1 MQNIFISLLNTSITA
16 GYLVIAVMLLRPL
29 LKKAPKYIRCILWGL
44 VGLRLILPF
53 SFESVLSLIP
63 SAEPIPPEIVTS
75 PAPVIHS
82 GITFV
87 NSAVN
92 PVISQS
98 FAPAPEA
105 SVNPMQVVMAVAWN
119 VWLLGVIAMVL
130 YSVISFVLLK
140 RKLREAVQDGGNV
153 WVCDR
158 VSFPFLLGLFRPKI
172 YLPSDLAGDD
182 RQYVLA
188 HENAHI
194 RRKDH
199 WWKPL
204 GFLLLTVYWFNPL
217 MWVAYIFLCR
227 DIEFACDEKVI
238 KELGTDCKCAYSEA
252 LINCSVPRRMIS
264 ACPVA
269 FGEDGVKGRIK
280 SVLNYK
286 KPAFWI
292 ILIALILCIVVA
304 VCFLTNPH
312 SDTEILG
319 SRFETGKCL
328 YSNVVSK
335 EKETES
341 NELIFDI
348 HTNGE
353 VYKEAP
359 ATMRDFLGIAIQSD
373 YTVDKLNDKLIS
385 QSADSGISIGRVKN
399 TYELLDA
406 SGQLEYVF
414 FQTYTG
420 KVIMVSFFSDGNIM
434 NIFRLDPSEECALKD
449 SSHNCRFRA
458 TVVEIY
464 EDSLL
469 VEPLEKEEY
478 FSGAKQ
484 VVIRLNGRSKD
495 DYRLGCIV
503 EVIYDSQI
511 QETMP
516 PVIPN
521 ASSLFNLD
529 MLSSH
534 LPDPHY
540 SFTATVTE
548 VLDDCIIVK
557 YQHFPLHNF
566 EFSHYQVNT
575 DPTGYTVGDKVNISY
590 DGTVTETEPYDI
602 LGEVYSIE
610 ITEYNYGSSVTDYSF
625 FATVLEVREDSLLIE
640 PNSGEHEL
648 ELSNHFIIS
657 ADSASSYEIGDSVY
671 ILYDGEI
678 EIADPPVI
686 PNVLMLATVA
696 DTYYLTK
703 DPLDTADHAVFD
715 IDSDG
720 ILEDCYVSQHPLT
733 GLCVI
738 VLYAYENGILEYCNY
753 FNPENHY
760 EFSFQNTEDGRLSI
774 VAIDPYSFYR
784 SQVYTISVQGCNL
797 VLTNENNHQVE
808 YWSTDEP
815 FAPTLR
821 TVKTLYPQFFGL
833 DTFKGLEVY
842 VWKNGDWRCG
852 VRSGTNRNA
861 TLEELQAF
869 GEGTTLREM
878 ALILSSYG
886 ITRDDVFILYSYD
899 PAFSGE
905 YPNKPS
911 EGNQAYIEDTLFAYL
926 PQRVAIEPYIAP
938 EFQVQKQYPLIVY
951 AYKLAENSWRFRFFE
966 NTTIFESTQDASM
979 KLDGLTVQDA
989 CAKMEQYDY
998 PPEEIPVI
1006 PISSYLSSYY
1016 YEINEQ
1022 TAAEARMI
1030 LGLIKLSNSDE
1041 PTPTE
1046 AGPESS
1052 GNGYALEN
1060 GYYSLSGS
1068 GKDSFATPY
1077 IYIDTAKKTANI
1089 GGSPLMSYRESG
1101 RYYLLFDRLIVKA
1114 QNTTY
1119 TFQIQD
1125 KNTLVLLSD
1134 RGYDKSPIPAS
1145 GTYVFCGEY
1154 PS

>member
-1 MQNIFISLLNTSITA
+1 MENIFISLLNTSITA

-98 FAPAPEA
+98 MAPAPEA
-105 SVNPMQVVMAVAWN
+105 SVNPMQIVMAVAWN
-119 VWLLGVIAMVL
+119 VWLLGVVAMVL

-140 RKLREAVQDGGNV
+140 RKLRESVQDGGNV
-153 WVCDR
+153 WLCDR
-158 VSFPFLLGLFRPKI
+158 VSSPFLLGLFRPKI
-172 YLPSDLAGDD
+172 YLPSDLAEDSKV
-182 RQYVLA
+182 YVLA

-304 VCFLTNPH
+304 VCFLTNPPEDDQ
-312 SDTEILG
+312 S
-319 SRFETGKCL
+319 GKIPA
-328 YSNVVSK
+328 
-335 EKETES
+335 
-341 NELIFDI
+341 NE
-348 HTNGE
+348 
-353 VYKEAP
+353 Y
-359 ATMRDFLGIAIQSD
+359 
-373 YTVDKLNDKLIS
+373 
-385 QSADSGISIGRVKN
+385 
-399 TYELLDA
+399 
-406 SGQLEYVF
+406 
-414 FQTYTG
+414 
-420 KVIMVSFFSDGNIM
+420 
-434 NIFRLDPSEECALKD
+434 
-449 SSHNCRFRA
+449 RFRA

-511 QETMP
+511 QESMP

-521 ASSLFNLD
+521 ASSILNLD

-548 VLDDCIIVK
+548 VWDNCIIVK

-566 EFSHYQVNT
+566 EFTEYRVIT
-575 DPTGYTVGDKVNISY
+575 DPTGYAVGDKVNISY
-590 DGTVTETEPYDI
+590 DGKVLTTSSFPLT
-602 LGEVYSIE
+602 LGTVYSVE
-610 ITEYNYGSSVTDYSF
+610 LAEPKAYDGRL
-625 FATVLEVREDSLLIE
+625 FATVIEIREDSLIVE
-640 PNSGEHEL
+640 PDDDQEEREKYDRVMVSLPEDAPEP
-648 ELSNHFIIS
+648 IRV
-657 ADSASSYEIGDSVY
+657 GDSVTVV
-671 ILYDGEI
+671 YDGI
-678 EIADPPVI
+678 IQGSSPATI
-686 PNVLMLATVA
+686 PNVSNLIVFYSLKNVSWSAAFDIDNDGIIEDCLIRPGPTYGVLSVEIVVQENGNSVCRRMLGLPGWNNCGFRETSDGKYVFVLA
-696 DTYYLTK
+696 DTIQNIEV
-703 DPLDTADHAVFD
+703 VFD
-715 IDSDG
+715 IF
-720 ILEDCYVSQHPLT
+720 V
-733 GLCVI
+733 
-738 VLYAYENGILEYCNY
+738 ENRQIY
-753 FNPENHY
+753 
-760 EFSFQNTEDGRLSI
+760 
-774 VAIDPYSFYR
+774 
-784 SQVYTISVQGCNL
+784 
-797 VLTNENNHQVE
+797 LTNGEQSIDE
-808 YWSTDEP
+808 YIMSPYLVSLKNT
-815 FAPTLR
+815 
-821 TVKTLYPQFFGL
+821 YPQFFGL
-833 DTFKGLEVY
+833 NTFKGLEVL
-842 VWKNGDWRCG
+842 VWKNEDWRSI
-852 VRSGTNRNA
+852 VLSSTNQTV
-861 TLEELQAF
+861 TLDELQAL
-869 GEGTTLREM
+869 GEGVTLSEM
-878 ALILSSYG
+878 ALILNTYG
-886 ITRDDVFILYSYD
+886 ITQEEIHISYSYY
-899 PAFSGE
+899 PAIFE
-905 YPNKPS
+905 EFPPMPTIPTA
-911 EGNQAYIEDTLFAYL
+911 EEQAYIEKTLFSLL
-926 PQRVAIEPYIAP
+926 PKHLATEPYIAP
-938 EFQVQKQYPLIVY
+938 EFQVQKQYPLIIY
-951 AYKLAENSWRFRFFE
+951 AYKLAENSWRFRFYE
-966 NTTIFESTQDASM
+966 NTTIFESMQDASM
-979 KLDGLTVQDA
+979 KLDGLTMQDA
-989 CAKMEQYDY
+989 WAKMEQYDY

-1006 PISSYLSSYY
+1006 PINSHLSSYY

-1089 GGSPLMSYRESG
+1089 GGSPLMSYSESG